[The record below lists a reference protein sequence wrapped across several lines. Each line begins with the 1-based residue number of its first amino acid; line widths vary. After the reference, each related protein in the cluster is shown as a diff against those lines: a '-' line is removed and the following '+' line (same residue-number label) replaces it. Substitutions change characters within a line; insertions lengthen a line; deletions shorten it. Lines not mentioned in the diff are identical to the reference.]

1 MRGRKDIVLSA
12 WFSEIKTKFILDF
25 IEQQR
30 YMYIVDGLK
39 TTLTVTFLALIL
51 GLVVGAVVAVVRTT
65 YSQLREEQNRGLG
78 GFLLKVA
85 DAICRLYLTI
95 IRGTPVLVQLLL
107 MYFVILNAPQ
117 FSKVLVAIITFGIN
131 SGAYVAEI
139 FRSGILSIDQGQME
153 AGRSLGLSYLDT
165 MTQIIMPQAI
175 KNCLPALVNEIIA
188 LLKETSICGYIGLNE
203 LTRGGDI
210 IRGVTFDALL
220 PLLVVAVIYL
230 AIVMFFTWIMSR
242 LERRLRES
250 DIR

>member
-1 MRGRKDIVLSA
+1 MSE
-12 WFSEIKTKFILDF
+12 WFSELQTKFVNDF
-25 IEQQR
+25 IVDQR

-39 TTLTVTFLALIL
+39 TTLIVTFLALIL
-51 GLVVGAVVAVVRTT
+51 GLIIGALVAVVRTS
-65 YSQLREEQNRGLG
+65 YSSMREENKRGLG

-85 DAICRLYLTI
+85 DIVCRVYLTV
-95 IRGTPVLVQLLL
+95 IRGTPALVQLLI
-107 MYFVILNAPQ
+107 MYFIILSSPDI
-117 FSKVLVAIITFGIN
+117 SKTMVAVVTFGIN

-139 FRSGILSIDQGQME
+139 FRSGILSIDVGQME
-153 AGRSLGLSYLDT
+153 AGRSLGLSYIDT

-188 LLKETSICGYIGLNE
+188 LLKETSICGYIGLAE

-220 PLLVVAVIYL
+220 PLIVVALVYL
-230 AIVMFFTWIMSR
+230 VIVMFFTWIMSL

>member
-1 MRGRKDIVLSA
+1 MSE
-12 WFSEIKTKFILDF
+12 WFSELQTKFVNDF
-25 IEQQR
+25 IVDQR

-39 TTLTVTFLALIL
+39 TTLIVTFLALIL
-51 GLVVGAVVAVVRTT
+51 GLIIGALVAVVRTS
-65 YSQLREEQNRGLG
+65 YSSMREENKRGLG

-85 DAICRLYLTI
+85 DIVCRVYLTV
-95 IRGTPVLVQLLL
+95 IRGTPALVQLLI
-107 MYFVILNAPQ
+107 MYFIILSSPDI
-117 FSKVLVAIITFGIN
+117 SKTMVAVVTFGIN

-139 FRSGILSIDQGQME
+139 FRSGILSVDAGQME
-153 AGRSLGLSYLDT
+153 AGRSLGLSYIDT

-188 LLKETSICGYIGLNE
+188 LLKETSICGYIGLAE

-220 PLLVVAVIYL
+220 PLIVVALVYL
-230 AIVMFFTWIMSR
+230 VIVMFFTWIMSL